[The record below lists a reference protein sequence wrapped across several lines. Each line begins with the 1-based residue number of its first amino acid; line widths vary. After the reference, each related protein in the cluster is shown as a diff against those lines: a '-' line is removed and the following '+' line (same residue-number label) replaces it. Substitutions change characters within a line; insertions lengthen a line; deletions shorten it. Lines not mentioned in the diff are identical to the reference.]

1 MIEVGQ
7 LRRFHEHPKS
17 GIDLGSK
24 TFLIIG
30 FHVINGCQRVDLL
43 MDGNIETDWLYDFV
57 EDNSETLS
65 G

>member
-1 MIEVGQ
+1 MRTGE
-7 LRRFHEHPKS
+7 LRRFHEHPRS

-24 TFLIIG
+24 TFLIIRL
-30 FHVINGCQRVDLL
+30 HELYGCPRVDLL

-57 EDNSETLS
+57 EDNSEALS

>member
-1 MIEVGQ
+1 MRTGE
-7 LRRFHEHPKS
+7 LRRFHEHPRS

-30 FHVINGCQRVDLL
+30 LHEIDDCPRVDLL
-43 MDGNIETDWLYDFV
+43 MDGNVERDWLYDFV